1 MTVNFINNYAKQT
14 LETVIINQDGKT
26 LFGELWVYQM
36 FLAFNENKYLDDE
49 IWYLKH
55 NYNLSTHPASKKK
68 VEGQIDFILLSKY
81 GVLILEVKGGGLRVD
96 ENDCYYSYDKTG
108 EYESQNPFIQAKEYV
123 HTLKNYIDSSVFV
136 YRAIILPHEAGF
148 VLKGP
153 QLEGYKDIFFSKA
166 DFEGLDSRA
175 IQNKFFAFINDLN
188 KKARLRTLKKSFKTL
203 TSEDLIKKAHELYP
217 LLNSKDVKRLKSEL
231 FPVQSTYGYNPDK
244 INSDLICKE
253 NYEILKGLR
262 RNKNIIIQGGPGTG
276 KTVLAIKYLAE
287 NLLKQQ
293 KGVVFCANK
302 LIRSKLEHIILN
314 DYKLNPNNIS
324 FRIFTD
330 AVTPNSIANDVDF
343 LIFDEAQEYFEKG
356 LYDFIEQ
363 VNTKLEKPKLLVL
376 YDPDQAIV
384 SNLNELEWYTD
395 FFIEMGYSHFYF
407 DENYRC
413 TQNKIIAEVS
423 NCILFNE
430 YGKIKS
436 KYSNLLFSVE
446 DLKSKMKKIK
456 EIITETKSTSSEK
469 IILVQSQLIAEF
481 ILIIND
487 YYKSD
492 IEEITEANINIPSN
506 KIRYT
511 SPIKYRGLENDSVYL
526 ITKEIN
532 DSNKIQN
539 YVGATRA
546 MTSLNII
553 LWK

>member
-1 MTVNFINNYAKQT
+1 MPVHFIDNYAQQN
-14 LETVIINQDGKT
+14 LETVIINQDGKA

>member
-1 MTVNFINNYAKQT
+1 MPVHFIDNYSNQN
-14 LETVIINQDGKT
+14 LETIIVNQDGKT
-26 LFGELWVYQM
+26 LFGELWVYQQ
-36 FLAFNENKYLDDE
+36 FLAFNENRYLEDE
-49 IWYLKH
+49 VWYLKH

-81 GVLILEVKGGGLRVD
+81 GILILEIKGGGLRVD
-96 ENDCYYSYDKTG
+96 ENDCYFSFDKTG

-136 YRAIILPHEAGF
+136 YRALILPHEAGF

-153 QLEGYKDIFFSKA
+153 QLEGYKDIFFSKS
-166 DFEGLDSRA
+166 DMLGLEGRA
-175 IQNKFFAFINDLN
+175 IQNKFFTFINNLN
-188 KKARLRTLKKSFKTL
+188 KNARLRTLKKSFKSL
-203 TSEDLIKKAHELYP
+203 NSSDLIKKANELYP
-217 LLNSKDVKRLKSEL
+217 LLKTNDIKRLRNEL

-244 INSDLICKE
+244 INAELICKE

-262 RNKNIIIQGGPGTG
+262 RNKNIIVQGGPGTG
-276 KTVLAIKYLAE
+276 KTALAIKYLAE

-302 LIRSKLEHIILN
+302 LIRSKLEQIILN
-314 DYKLNPNNIS
+314 DYKLDPNNIS

-330 AVTPNSIANDVDF
+330 VVTPESVAYDVDF

-356 LYDFIEQ
+356 LYDFIE
-363 VNTKLEKPKLLVL
+363 NINAKLEKPKLLVL

-384 SNLNELEWYTD
+384 SNTNELEWYTD
-395 FFIEMGYSHFYF
+395 FFIEMGYSHYYF

-413 TQNKIIAEVS
+413 IQNKSIAEVS
-423 NCILFNE
+423 NFILFNE

-436 KYSNLLFSVE
+436 KYGNMLSVVE
-446 DLKSKMKKIK
+446 DLKSKLEKIK
-456 EIITETKSTSSEK
+456 EIITETRFTGTEK
-469 IILVQSQLIAEF
+469 IILVQNQLIGEF
-481 ILIIND
+481 SAIIND
-487 YYKSD
+487 YFKSD
-492 IEEITEANINIPSN
+492 IEELTEANINIPSN

-511 SPIKYRGLENDSVYL
+511 SPIKYRGLENDSIYL
-526 ITKEIN
+526 ITNEIK
-532 DSNKIQN
+532 DSTKIQN

-546 MTSLNII
+546 MAALNII

>member
-1 MTVNFINNYAKQT
+1 MPIQFIDNYAKNN
-14 LETVIINQDGKT
+14 LNKIIVNQDDKT
-26 LFGELWVYQM
+26 LYGELWVYQQ
-36 FLAFNENKYLDDE
+36 FLAFNENKYLE
-49 IWYLKH
+49 NETWYLKH

-81 GVLILEVKGGGLRVD
+81 GILILEIKGGGLRVD
-96 ENDCYYSYDKTG
+96 ENDCYFSFDKTG

-166 DFEGLDSRA
+166 DIDGLDERA
-175 IQNKFFAFINDLN
+175 IQNKFFTFINNLN
-188 KKARLRTLKKSFKTL
+188 KNSRLRTLKKSFKSL
-203 TSEDLIKKAHELYP
+203 NSDDLIKKANELYP
-217 LLNSKDVKRLKSEL
+217 LLNAKDIKRLRNEL

-244 INSDLICKE
+244 INAELICKE

-262 RNKNIIIQGGPGTG
+262 RNKKIIVQGGPGTG
-276 KTVLAIKYLAE
+276 KTTLAIKYLAE
-287 NLLKQQ
+287 NSLKQQ

-314 DYKLNPNNIS
+314 DYKLDPNNIS

-330 AVTPNSIANDVDF
+330 VVLPESVANDVDF

-356 LYDFIEQ
+356 LYDFIEKI
-363 VNTKLEKPKLLVL
+363 NAKLEKPKLLVL

-384 SNLNELEWYTD
+384 SSINELEWYTD
-395 FFIEMGYSHFYF
+395 FFIEMGYSHYYF
-407 DENYRC
+407 DQNYRC
-413 TQNKIIAEVS
+413 IQNKSIAEVS
-423 NCILFNE
+423 NFILFNE
-430 YGKIKS
+430 SGKIKS
-436 KYSNLLFSVE
+436 KYGNMLSYVV
-446 DLKSKMKKIK
+446 DIKSKLEKLK
-456 EIITETKSTSSEK
+456 EIITETRFTDKEK
-469 IILVQSQLIAEF
+469 IILVQSQLIEEF
-481 ILIIND
+481 TGIIND
-487 YYKSD
+487 YFKSD

-511 SPIKYRGLENDSVYL
+511 SPIKYRGLENDSIYL
-526 ITKEIN
+526 ITNEIK
-532 DSNKIQN
+532 DSTKIQN

-546 MTSLNII
+546 MAALNII

>member
-1 MTVNFINNYAKQT
+1 MTVNFIDNYAKQT

-436 KYSNLLFSVE
+436 KYSNLLSSVE
-446 DLKSKMKKIK
+446 DINSKMKKIK

-526 ITKEIN
+526 ITNEIN